1 MKFLLAITFLLLTAI
16 PSQAIMAVEMPI
28 FTPLEIKYL
37 SEALDT
43 KPRQGVEYEFTKD
56 SLIFINGKQFQVGEV
71 PTGDYKII
79 SLIVNNAERTIIR
92 VELLKKE

>member
-1 MKFLLAITFLLLTAI
+1 
-16 PSQAIMAVEMPI
+16 
-28 FTPLEIKYL
+28 L